1 MLTSFSIQS
10 RKPDRCSGPCPRA
23 CASTCPRGGWRTAI
37 RYHQP
42 GLRVSVLRA
51 DCLTAY
57 QTKTSFLNRWQDC
70 LDIVADDAELKK
82 TFPNIPTGAKGIGS
96 KVVQNTYD
104 NAKSKK
110 VLQMK
115 YRSLEET
122 TKDMAHSLAEREKAG
137 WKN

>member
-1 MLTSFSIQS
+1 M
-10 RKPDRCSGPCPRA
+10 
-23 CASTCPRGGWRTAI
+23 
-37 RYHQP
+37 
-42 GLRVSVLRA
+42 
-51 DCLTAY
+51 
-57 QTKTSFLNRWQDC
+57 
-70 LDIVADDAELKK
+70 ADDAELKK
-82 TFPNIPTGAKGIGS
+82 TFPNIPRGTKGIGS